1 MSRFYF
7 LRKQKEAPFKTILT
21 SFSNS
26 GHMAKLQD
34 SQRALVLQGGGSL
47 GAYEAGAYRAI
58 YERVTK
64 TDREKGIGD
73 KPFLNIVAGTSI
85 GAINAAIIVSYVL
98 ENNTWEGS
106 SERLDHFWEHLS
118 KESLLDQIPGFT
130 AWWDYLHNNLYPVIA
145 SGEAARRYYSSKQ
158 FSITGIPTVFSPLVP
173 HVDTRF
179 FDFQNIWYHFDSEP
193 LKRSLERFAKFPI
206 ATNFDEGSS
215 LPQPRLILM
224 SVDVAEGAAVAFD
237 SYETEDG
244 SRKSEYGRY
253 ITQDG
258 KEVGHQHNI
267 RYNNGITSEHVIAS
281 ASVPINYSYTPLEVE
296 SYNNNNA
303 IYEKNIRYFWDGGI
317 MSNTPLTQ
325 LVKLHRQYWLKVKG
339 LRDTVPKLEIGIVN
353 VHPVR
358 QDTIPW
364 DHDGVINRNSDI
376 TYSDRTQREQEAL
389 LLVSDYVDLA
399 RELIKIA
406 KDRWAKDDVINNLLN
421 GKTMNHGLA
430 MKPRKYSDILVGQFE
445 IGNVVRIN
453 RKNDE
458 NTISNK
464 IFDFSTK
471 TINHLR
477 ESGYSNTMDLSDV
490 EFS

>member
-1 MSRFYF
+1 
-7 LRKQKEAPFKTILT
+7 
-21 SFSNS
+21 
-26 GHMAKLQD
+26 MAKLHD

-47 GAYEAGAYRAI
+47 GAYEAGAYQAI
-58 YERVTK
+58 YERITK
-64 TDREKGIGD
+64 KDKEKGEKG

-85 GAINAAIIVSYVL
+85 GAINAAIIVSYVV

-106 SERLDHFWEHLS
+106 SERLNEFWEYLS
-118 KESLLDQIPGFT
+118 KESPLDQIPGFT
-130 AWWDYLHNNLYPVIA
+130 AWWDYFHNNVHPDIA
-145 SGEAARRYYSSKQ
+145 SGEAARRYYSAKQ
-158 FSITGIPTVFSPLVP
+158 FSIIGVPTVFFPFVPLA
-173 HVDTRF
+173 DTRF
-179 FDFQNIWYHFDSEP
+179 FDPQNIWYHFDSEP

-206 ATNFDEGSS
+206 ATSYDEKSS

-244 SRKSEYGRY
+244 SRKSEYGKY
-253 ITQDG
+253 IIQDG
-258 KEVGHQHNI
+258 KEVGYQYII
-267 RYNNGITSEHVIAS
+267 RYNDGITLEHVIAS

-296 SYNNNNA
+296 SYNSNTA
-303 IYEKNIRYFWDGGI
+303 DYEKNIRYFWDGGI

-325 LVKLHRQYWLKVKG
+325 LVRLHRLYWLKVKG
-339 LRDTVPKLEIGIVN
+339 LKDTVPKLEIGIVN
-353 VHPVR
+353 VHPVK

-364 DHDGVINRNSDI
+364 DHDGVINRNNDI
-376 TYSDRTQREQEAL
+376 SFSDRTQREQEAL

-406 KDRWAKDDVINNLLN
+406 KDHGAKDDIINNLLN
-421 GKTMNHGLA
+421 SNTMNHGLA
-430 MKPRKYSDILVGQFE
+430 MIPRKYSDILVGQFE
-445 IGNVVRIN
+445 IGRVVRIN

-464 IFDFSTK
+464 IFDFSAK
-471 TINHLR
+471 TIKQLR
-477 ESGYSNTMDLSDV
+477 ESGYSNSMDLSDV

>member
-1 MSRFYF
+1 M
-7 LRKQKEAPFKTILT
+7 
-21 SFSNS
+21 
-26 GHMAKLQD
+26 GKLQD

-47 GAYEAGAYRAI
+47 GAYEAGVYQAL

-64 TDREKGIGD
+64 KDREKGIRD
-73 KPFLNIVAGTSI
+73 RPLFDIIAGTSI
-85 GAINAAIIVSYVL
+85 GAINAAIIVSYVV

-106 SERLDHFWEHLS
+106 SERLNEFWEYLS
-118 KESLLDQIPGFT
+118 KESPLDRFPGFS
-130 AWWDYLHNNLYPVIA
+130 AWWDYLHSNVHPAIA
-145 SGEAARRYYSSKQ
+145 SGEAARRYYSAKQ

-173 HVDTRF
+173 LVDTKY
-179 FDFQNIWYHFDSEP
+179 FDFQNIWFHFDSEP

-206 ATNFDEGSS
+206 ATTFDEKSS
-215 LPQPRLILM
+215 LSQPRLILM

-237 SYETEDG
+237 SYVTEDG
-244 SRKSEYGRY
+244 TRKSEYGKY

-258 KEVGHQHNI
+258 KEVGNQHII
-267 RYNNGITSEHVIAS
+267 RYTDGITSEHVIAS
-281 ASVPINYSYTPLEVE
+281 ASVHINYSYTPIEVE
-296 SYNNNNA
+296 SYNHNKAN
-303 IYEKNIRYFWDGGI
+303 YEKNIRYFWDGGI

-325 LVKLHRQYWLKVKG
+325 LVRLHRQYWLKVKG
-339 LRDTVPKLEIGIVN
+339 LRNTVPKLEIGIIN
-353 VHPVR
+353 VHPVK

-364 DHDGVINRNSDI
+364 DHDGVINRNADI

-389 LLVSDYVDLA
+389 LIVSDYVDLA

-406 KDRWAKDDVINNLLN
+406 KDHGAKEDVLNNLLN
-421 GKTMNHGLA
+421 SNTMNHGLS
-430 MKPRKYSDILVGQFE
+430 MIPRKYSDILVGQFE

-464 IFDFSTK
+464 IFDFSSK
-471 TINHLR
+471 TINQLR
-477 ESGYSNTMDLSDV
+477 ERVDISDV